1 MTRRLIATLFYSVDG
16 VASDPYL
23 FQHDSFDEDLA
34 RLMTEGIARIDDV
47 VLGRVT
53 YSEWA
58 GYWPGHTGEDAG
70 FADFI
75 NGVPKHVASRTL
87 APEEVTWS
95 NATLIEG
102 DLLDHL
108 RALRDSGGSEGSA
121 GSAGGDIAVQGSL
134 SIVRQLVE
142 AGLMD
147 ALTLIVHPAI
157 AGGGR
162 RLFDGAAATR
172 LRLVEATTTQKGS
185 LVVTY
190 GPHGG

>member
-1 MTRRLIATLFYSVDG
+1 MSGSISLKILQKQTL
-16 VASDPYL
+16 
-23 FQHDSFDEDLA
+23 
-34 RLMTEGIARIDDV
+34 
-47 VLGRVT
+47 
-53 YSEWA
+53 
-58 GYWPGHTGEDAG
+58 
-70 FADFI
+70 
-75 NGVPKHVASRTL
+75 KHVASRTL

-108 RALRDSGGSEGSA
+108 RALRDSGGSE

>member
-16 VASDPYL
+16 VAADPHL

-58 GYWPGHTGEDAG
+58 DYWPGHTGEDAG

-75 NGVPKHVASRTL
+75 NGVRKHVASRTL
-87 APEEVTWS
+87 TPQEVTWS
-95 NATLIEG
+95 NASLIEG

-108 RALRDSGGSEGSA
+108 RALRGSQ
-121 GSAGGDIAVQGSL
+121 GGDIAVQGSL
-134 SIVRQLVE
+134 SIVRQLVG

-147 ALTLIVHPAI
+147 ALTLIVHPVI

-162 RLFDGAAATR
+162 RLLDGAAPAR
-172 LRLVEATTTQKGS
+172 LRLIEATTTQKGN

-190 GPHGG
+190 GPRGD

>member
-1 MTRRLIATLFYSVDG
+1 MTRRLTATLFYSVDG
-16 VASDPYL
+16 VASDPHL

-34 RLMTEGIARIDDV
+34 RLMTEAIARIDDV

-53 YSEWA
+53 YEEWA

-87 APEEVTWS
+87 KPEEVTWS

-108 RALRDSGGSEGSA
+108 RALRDSE
-121 GSAGGDIAVQGSL
+121 GGDIAVQGSL

-172 LRLVEATTTQKGS
+172 LRLIEATTTHKGN

-190 GPHGG
+190 GPHEG